1 MKFTVEYWER
11 WKTKCV
17 VYAIDEETAKE
28 TVETLIDTDAM
39 AGEMEFVDSGY
50 EIIEKEM

>member
-11 WKTKCV
+11 RKTKCV
-17 VYAIDEETAKE
+17 VYAVDEETAKE
-28 TVETLIDTDAM
+28 TIETIVGSDAI

-50 EIIEKEM
+50 EIIEKE